1 MMTELE
7 LTPAEKKILLK
18 IARQSIE
25 KAALNEVLPEVDS
38 AGFSRQLQEDGAS
51 FVTLTKKGDL
61 RGCIGTIEAFQ
72 PLIQDVIEHAAAAAM
87 EDYRFTPVRPAEVP
101 LLEIEIS
108 VLTTPQQ
115 VEYTNP
121 SDLLSLIRPGI
132 DGIILRDGIS
142 RATFLPQVWEKL
154 PDPDE
159 FLTHLCLKMGS
170 SPELWKR
177 KVLNVQI
184 YQVEE
189 FSEKNFT

>member
-1 MMTELE
+1 MMTEIE
-7 LTPAEKKILLK
+7 LTTAEKKFLLK

-25 KAALNEVLPEVDS
+25 KAAQNEPLPEVEPAD
-38 AGFSRQLQEDGAS
+38 FSRRLQEDGAS
-51 FVTLTKKGDL
+51 FVTLTKYGDL

-72 PLIQDVIEHAAAAAM
+72 PLILDVIEHAAAAAM
-87 EDYRFTPVRPAEVP
+87 EDYRFTQVLPAEVP
-101 LLEIEIS
+101 LLEIEVS

-115 VEYTNP
+115 VNYAHP
-121 SDLLSLIRPGI
+121 SELLSLIKPGV
-132 DGIILRDGIS
+132 DGIILRDGIA

-170 SPELWKR
+170 SPGLWKR
-177 KVLNVQI
+177 KVLNVQT

-189 FSEKNFT
+189 FSEKNLI